1 MQVQE
6 KIVAAYYQS
15 DGDLADNAKE
25 EEMFH
30 TSETNGAE
38 GCKEKDVTRGFSGCE
53 TGSVGQQKRWKAV
66 LGQSLIQFCSAE
78 GEFED
83 WQLNC

>member
-1 MQVQE
+1 MDL
-6 KIVAAYYQS
+6 VAACYQRVGS

-38 GCKEKDVTRGFSGCE
+38 GCNEKDVTRGFSGCDR
-53 TGSVGQQKRWKAV
+53 VGQQNQWKAV

-78 GEFED
+78 GDFED
-83 WQLNC
+83 

>member
-1 MQVQE
+1 MDLF
-6 KIVAAYYQS
+6 AAFYQRVGS

-38 GCKEKDVTRGFSGCE
+38 GCKEKYVTRGFSGCE
-53 TGSVGQQKRWKAV
+53 QCWATEPMEGC
-66 LGQSLIQFCSAE
+66 LGQSSVLFSR
-78 GEFED
+78 GRV
-83 WQLNC
+83 